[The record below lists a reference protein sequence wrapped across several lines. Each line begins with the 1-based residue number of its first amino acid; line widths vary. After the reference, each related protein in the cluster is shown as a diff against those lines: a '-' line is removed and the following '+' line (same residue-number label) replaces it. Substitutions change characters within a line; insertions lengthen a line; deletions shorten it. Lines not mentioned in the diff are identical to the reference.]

1 MIMNNIWF
9 TILLSLIGIFSGGVI
24 SFYFF
29 RSQQK
34 DAISKL
40 SANIEKLNSR
50 ESSSERVEKYLIEQ
64 RKNLNEVLTQ
74 MTQVQTSINFSE
86 KIENHD
92 KLNDVKSTLDNIKE
106 SFKIDLFD
114 LKKSIDDNFSSII
127 SRFDNGNL
135 KATKSLHSQLEKE
148 FQKDV
153 KLFIPSELES
163 EVLASKLVDN
173 FLKLYKEINQIQ
185 RENLNSD
192 REHFLKNVD
201 NKIDDSFKNFQS
213 RFENSFQNIE
223 STLYLP
229 NSGKQKNQNENI

>member
-1 MIMNNIWF
+1 MNDIWV

-40 SANIEKLNSR
+40 SANIAKLNSR

-64 RKNLNEVLTQ
+64 RKNLNEVLNQ
-74 MTQVQTSINFSE
+74 MSKIQTSINFSE

-106 SFKIDLFD
+106 SFKSDLSD
-114 LKKSIDDNFSSII
+114 LKKSIDDSFTSII
-127 SRFDNGNL
+127 SRFDNGNFN
-135 KATKSLHSQLEKE
+135 ATKMLHSQLAKE

-153 KLFIPSELES
+153 KLFIPSSELES

-201 NKIDDSFKNFQS
+201 DRIDDSFNNFQS
-213 RFENSFQNIE
+213 RFEESFQNFE
-223 STLYLP
+223 SKLSLP
-229 NSGKQKNQNENI
+229 NSGKQKK